1 MVLYVILHL
10 NVMDA
15 LQQRF
20 MVWYGMVGMVIE
32 SQLLVKGGRD
42 KKVIDNLVVNC
53 LQQVAVNQFFRRGD
67 WRLIF
72 HR

>member
-1 MVLYVILHL
+1 
-10 NVMDA
+10 MDV

-20 MVWYGMVGMVIE
+20 MVGYGMAGMVIE
-32 SQLLVKGGRD
+32 SQLLEKGGQD

-53 LQQVAVNQFFRRGD
+53 LQQVAVNQFFRSGD